1 MQREEKMQTTVARVL
16 TDKGAE
22 VISVA
27 PNATVYEALEVMESH
42 NIGAVIV
49 LAGENLVGILSER
62 DYARKV
68 VLLDRMSRKTR
79 VSTIMTSE
87 VVTVEPATTMV
98 DCMGI
103 MTERKIRHLPVD
115 VEGTIVGVISI
126 GDVVKAIIAQQ
137 RSLIDQL
144 EQYITG

>member
-1 MQREEKMQTTVARVL
+1 MQTTVARVL

>member
-1 MQREEKMQTTVARVL
+1 MQTTVARVL
-16 TDKGAE
+16 ADKGAE
-22 VISVA
+22 VVSVA
-27 PNATVYEALEVMESH
+27 PNATVYEALEVMQSH

>member
-1 MQREEKMQTTVARVL
+1 MQTTVARVL
-16 TDKGAE
+16 ADKGSD

-27 PNATVYEALEVMESH
+27 PDQTVYTVLEVMDEH
-42 NIGAVIV
+42 NIGAVVV
-49 LAGENLVGILSER
+49 LDEVNLVGIVTER

-68 VLLDRMSRKTR
+68 ILLDRLSKSTK
-79 VSTIMTSE
+79 VSSIMTSDLI
-87 VVTVEPATTMV
+87 TVEPDTTVM

-103 MTERKIRHLPVD
+103 MTDKKVRHLPVLD
-115 VEGTIVGVISI
+115 DGDLVGVISI

-144 EQYITG
+144 EQYITS

>member
-1 MQREEKMQTTVARVL
+1 MQTTVARVL
-16 TDKGAE
+16 SDKGAE

-27 PNATVYEALEVMESH
+27 PSATVYEALEVMESH

>member
-1 MQREEKMQTTVARVL
+1 MQTTVARVL

-27 PNATVYEALEVMESH
+27 PSATVYEALEVMESH

>member
-1 MQREEKMQTTVARVL
+1 MQTTVARVL

-98 DCMGI
+98 DCMRI

>member
-1 MQREEKMQTTVARVL
+1 MQTTVARVL
-16 TDKGAE
+16 ADKGAE
-22 VISVA
+22 VVSVA
-27 PNATVYEALEVMESH
+27 PNATVYEALEVMQSH

-103 MTERKIRHLPVD
+103 MTERKIRHLPVI

>member
-1 MQREEKMQTTVARVL
+1 VL
-16 TDKGAE
+16 ADKGAE
-22 VISVA
+22 VVSVA
-27 PNATVYEALEVMESH
+27 PNATVYEALEVMQSH

-103 MTERKIRHLPVD
+103 MTERKIRHLPVV

>member
-1 MQREEKMQTTVARVL
+1 MQTTVARVL
-16 TDKGAE
+16 ADKGAE
-22 VISVA
+22 VVSVA
-27 PNATVYEALEVMESH
+27 PNATVYEALEVMQSH

-103 MTERKIRHLPVD
+103 MTERKIRHLPVV

>member
-1 MQREEKMQTTVARVL
+1 VL
-16 TDKGAE
+16 ADKGAD

-27 PNATVYEALEVMESH
+27 PDATVYKALEVMESH

>member
-1 MQREEKMQTTVARVL
+1 
-16 TDKGAE
+16 
-22 VISVA
+22 
-27 PNATVYEALEVMESH
+27 
-42 NIGAVIV
+42 
-49 LAGENLVGILSER
+49 
-62 DYARKV
+62 
-68 VLLDRMSRKTR
+68 
-79 VSTIMTSE
+79 MTSE

>member
-1 MQREEKMQTTVARVL
+1 MQTTVARVL

-22 VISVA
+22 VISVV

-103 MTERKIRHLPVD
+103 MTEQKIRHLPVD